1 MNYRTMKPIPFAGR
15 LVVAL
20 ASFAAF
26 SAVAA
31 TSPEADAKAI
41 LQQSGVKGGIVVQLG
56 IGDGKL
62 TAALRANDSYQV
74 QGLDT
79 DAKKVAAAREAI
91 YAAGKSGPVAVEQFA
106 GKVLPYIDNF
116 ANLVVAEDLGGVSM
130 DEVNRVLV
138 PNGVAMVK
146 KGGQWVK
153 SVKPK
158 SPKLDDWTHYY
169 YDAKG
174 NTVSK
179 DEMVGPPERMQWV
192 GNPRWSRHHDR
203 MSSVS
208 AMVSANGR
216 LFYVMDEGS
225 RISILLPSKWQLIA
239 RDAFNGTVLWKKP
252 ILKWSDH
259 MWPLKTGPTQLTRR
273 LVGDGDRIYF
283 TTELEG
289 PVVCLDGATGNV
301 IREFPETKGTEE
313 ILHVNGV
320 LYLLVNPAKWALTD
334 YAPKLQSD
342 QGRVAQEYE
351 WDKKPRQLM
360 AVDANTG
367 KTLWKQEAKCAP
379 ITLGSDGKNV
389 VFFDGDH
396 VVCLNAA
403 TGKQQWASQEQG
415 KRRLIEYNFGPRV
428 LIHDDVVLYAGGD
441 GVERGLDLKTGKQ
454 LWEGSHEKSGYRSPE
469 DLIVAGGLVWN
480 AGTTSG
486 GQSGEFTGRDPKT
499 GKIVKQFEPDVP
511 DGTYWFHHRCYIAK
525 ATEKFIIP
533 SRTGIEYVDLDKQHW
548 DLNHWVR
555 GACLYGVLP
564 ANGLTYAGPHNCA
577 CYPEAKLDG
586 MNAMASGAN
595 SPHPAP
601 RPDAERLER
610 GPAWGQKVDEV
621 EADKKDWP
629 TYRHDA
635 ARSGFSDQSL
645 LPDLGLAWEADLPGP
660 LSAPTIAAGKVFVA
674 QVDAHTLH
682 ALDHATGKKLWQFIA
697 GARIDSP
704 PTYWK
709 GRLYVGGKDGWV
721 YCLRASDGQMI
732 WRFQAA
738 PGDRRHAAWE
748 QVESVWPVHGS
759 VLVENGTVN
768 AVAGRS
774 IFLDGGL
781 RFVRLDA
788 LTGQKL
794 KEVVY
799 NDRDPETGGD
809 MNDRH
814 KTLQMPVGLNDILS
828 SDGKMMY
835 LRSQKINADGVRE
848 EIGPISANA
857 AEQGGAQQG
866 EGRHLFAPMGFLD
879 DSWFH
884 RSYWVFGKNFAGGH
898 NGYYQAGKYTP
909 EGRILVHDATNVY
922 GFARESKY
930 YKWTTTMEHQLFSA
944 SKEAPKV
951 EVDKGSTA
959 PKAAKKAAKA
969 AAKNAT
975 KKAAPTAPA
984 AATPNV
990 RFTTDKMDISKT
1002 PLTVEAW
1009 ILPDGKDGTL
1019 AVHGGGR
1026 MGYLLGVQ
1034 DGRPGFSVL
1043 ATQGGAAATA
1053 ESQRPL
1059 DEGWH
1064 HIAGVLSDKVLS
1076 LYVDGQLAA
1085 QVKSP
1090 GFLSANPNL
1099 GLQLGAAGSSVPSK
1113 FGKGAPYTGMVDQF
1127 AVFNRALTEGEIVEH
1142 ANSAAAIKTAKGA
1155 LVVASFDNGNARDES
1170 GNGNNG
1176 VLSGVETGKGKVAAA
1191 LWFRK
1196 GAASSAPS
1204 ALAASTP
1211 GAAAPATAANRA
1223 GGSFVQHN
1231 WSHPVPI
1238 FLRSMA
1244 MGGKTIFMSGP
1255 PDMID
1260 EEYAFERMAQKDP
1273 AILEELKI
1281 QDEALDGKRGASLW
1295 AVSTE
1300 SGKMGSELKLKS
1312 PPVWD
1317 GMAVAQGR
1325 LYVAT
1330 VDGKVLCFGKP
1341 KN

>member
-1 MNYRTMKPIPFAGR
+1 MKPLPFSLRFGA
-15 LVVAL
+15 LMAL
-20 ASFAAF
+20 ALSLQPGLSAAP
-26 SAVAA
+26 AD
-31 TSPEADAKAI
+31 DAKAI
-41 LQQSGVKGGIVVQLG
+41 LQQSGVKGGIIIHLG
-56 IGDGKL
+56 VGDGKL
-62 TAALRANDSYQV
+62 TGALRATDSFQV

-79 DAKKVAAAREAI
+79 DAAKVAQARAAI
-91 YAAGKSGPVAVEQFA
+91 AATGNYGPVAVEKFD
-106 GKVLPYIDNF
+106 GKALPYIDNF
-116 ANLVVAEDLGGVSM
+116 ANLVVAEELGGVSM

-138 PNGVAMVK
+138 PNGVAMTK
-146 KGGQWVK
+146 RNGQWVK
-153 SVKPK
+153 SVKPR

-179 DEMVGPPERMQWV
+179 DELVGPPERLQWV

-216 LFYVMDEGS
+216 IYYIMDEGS
-225 RISILLPSKWQLIA
+225 RISILLPSKWHLIA
-239 RDAFNGTVLWKKP
+239 RDAYNGTILWKKP
-252 ILKWSDH
+252 IPKWSDH

-273 LVGDGDRIYF
+273 LVADGDRIYY
-283 TTELEG
+283 TRELEG
-289 PVVCLDGATGNV
+289 PVVCLDGATGSV
-301 IREFPETKGTEE
+301 IREYPQTQGTEE
-313 ILHVNGV
+313 ILHVNGT
-320 LYLLVNPAKWALTD
+320 LYLLVNPGKWALTD
-334 YAPKLQSD
+334 YAPKLQQD

-351 WDKKPRQLM
+351 WDRKPRQLM
-360 AVDANTG
+360 ALNAATG
-367 KTLWKQEAKCAP
+367 QVLWKQEAKCAP
-379 ITLGSDGKNV
+379 ITLGSDGRNV
-389 VFFDGDH
+389 VFYDGDS
-396 VVCLNAA
+396 VICLDAA
-403 TGKQQWASQEQG
+403 SGKQRWASAKQG
-415 KRRLIEYNFGPRV
+415 IRRLIEYNFGPRV
-428 LIHDDVVLYAGGD
+428 LIHDDIVLYAGGD
-441 GVERGLDLKTGKQ
+441 GTQRALDLKTGKQ

-486 GQSGEFTGRDPKT
+486 GQSGEFTGRDPRT
-499 GKIVKQFEPDVP
+499 GEVKKKFLPDVP

-586 MNAMASGAN
+586 MNALASGAR

-601 RPDAERLER
+601 RPDEQRLER
-610 GPAWGQKVDEV
+610 GPAWGQPVDERD
-621 EADKKDWP
+621 ADAKDWP
-629 TYRHDA
+629 TYRHDN

-645 LPDLGLAWEADLPGP
+645 LPDLGLAWELDLPGP
-660 LSAPTIAAGKVFVA
+660 LSALTIAAGKVFVA

-682 ALDHATGKKLWQFIA
+682 ALDHATGKKLWHFIA
-697 GARIDSP
+697 GARVDSP
-704 PTYWK
+704 PSYWK
-709 GRLYVGGKDGWV
+709 GRVYFGGKDGWV
-721 YCLRASDGQMI
+721 YCLRAADGQLI

-768 AVAGRS
+768 CVAGRS
-774 IFLDGGL
+774 VFLDGGL

-788 LTGQKL
+788 LTGKKL
-794 KEVVY
+794 VETVY
-799 NDRDPETGGD
+799 NDRDPETGKD
-809 MNDRH
+809 FQERH

-828 SDGKMMY
+828 SDGTTLY
-835 LRSQKINADGVRE
+835 LRSQKIRPDGTRVD
-848 EIGPISANA
+848 IGPVSGNA
-857 AEQGGAQQG
+857 AEHGGAQQG

-884 RSYWVFGKNFAGGH
+884 RSYWVYGKNFAGGH

-909 EGRILVHDATNVY
+909 EGRILVHDDKNVY

-951 EVDKGSTA
+951 EIDRSSTA

-969 AAKNAT
+969 AAKNA
-975 KKAAPTAPA
+975 KKGTADADAPA
-984 AATPNV
+984 APNV
-990 RFTTDKMDISKT
+990 RFDSAKLAIAKT

-1009 ILPDGKDGTL
+1009 ILPDGRDGTI
-1019 AVHGGGR
+1019 AVQGGGR
-1026 MGYLLGVQ
+1026 MGYLLALQ

-1043 ATQGGAAATA
+1043 AAQGGTAATA
-1053 ESQRPL
+1053 EAQRAL
-1059 DEGWH
+1059 DDGWH
-1064 HIAGVLSDKVLS
+1064 HLAGVLTEQTLS

-1090 GFLSANPNL
+1090 GLISAQPNL
-1099 GLQLGAAGSSVPSK
+1099 GLQLGAAGSSVPSR
-1113 FGKGAPYTGMVDQF
+1113 FGRGAPYTGLIDQF
-1127 AVFNRALTEGEIVEH
+1127 AVFNRALGEGEIIEH
-1142 ANSAAAIKTAKGA
+1142 ANSAAAIKTARDA
-1155 LVVASFDNGNARDES
+1155 LLVATFDNGNARDES
-1170 GNGNNG
+1170 GNGNHG

-1196 GAASSAPS
+1196 GAAGSAPS

-1211 GAAAPATAANRA
+1211 AGGAAATAPRAN
-1223 GGSFVQHN
+1223 SFVQHN
-1231 WSHPVPI
+1231 WAHPVPI
-1238 FLRSMA
+1238 FLRAMA
-1244 MGGKTIFMSGP
+1244 MGGKTVFVAGP
-1255 PDMID
+1255 PDRID
-1260 EEYAFERMAQKDP
+1260 EEYAFERMSQKDP
-1273 AILEELKI
+1273 AILQELAE
-1281 QDEALDGKRGASLW
+1281 QDAALEGKRGASLW

-1300 SGKMGSELKLKS
+1300 NGKMGSELKLKS

-1317 GMAVAQGR
+1317 GMSVAQGR